1 MICEHLPKVQPW
13 KGKGIFHV
21 SGARLVMALQAA
33 MMSLGD
39 KCLSALGL
47 ELLLQFS
54 AQQMYVRGCKNQPP
68 CVKGITEFMLEGR
81 SAAGTPETRCSD
93 TLERVH
99 LGTCVL
105 LLLVFF
111 QDNVKKSFYPYL
123 AVSAPRYQG
132 SALARSSSTESWFGC
147 VVDPPQT
154 CEPVWEMWVSRSGP
168 SGVQ

>member
-1 MICEHLPKVQPW
+1 MP
-13 KGKGIFHV
+13 
-21 SGARLVMALQAA
+21 
-33 MMSLGD
+33 
-39 KCLSALGL
+39 LSALGL